1 MVARCR
7 NAIDYTKKI
16 NPIAENAILDALE
29 LEILLSDARL
39 KGSNIYTPEGDKQG
53 ISSSS
58 VERISDE
65 LLCWLSNKRKESNN
79 SRTLESKAERW
90 EALYNNNNK

>member
-1 MVARCR
+1 M
-7 NAIDYTKKI
+7 
-16 NPIAENAILDALE
+16 
-29 LEILLSDARL
+29 LLSDASL
-39 KGSNIYTPEGDKQG
+39 KGSNIYTPDGDKQG

-65 LLCWLSNKRKESNN
+65 ILCWLSDKRKEGNN
-79 SRTLESKAERW
+79 PRTLESKAARW